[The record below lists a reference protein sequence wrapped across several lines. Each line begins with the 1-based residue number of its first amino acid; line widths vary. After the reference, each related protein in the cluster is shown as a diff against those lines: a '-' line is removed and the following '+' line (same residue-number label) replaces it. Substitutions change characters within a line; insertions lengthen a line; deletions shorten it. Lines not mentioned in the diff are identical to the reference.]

1 MPDPL
6 FDDFDDLRQL
16 LGDDVSRQILL
27 PQLFRACAGSSDV
40 TTREYPLRRLFYI
53 LIYLDDHR
61 PESEREQPG
70 ATLDRIFERSLHE
83 LDGVLELHKC
93 SHVFEV
99 GPDYGSRLQLIF
111 ASSDDYL
118 IGSSFEERLAAV
130 KASCMSLLVGPMPKG
145 VLIGVVVAG
154 GAITAVG
161 GQVEAAK
168 LFHIP
173 QTVVELIYQTSNAVA
188 TAAAV
193 KEILLR
199 EKRTTEDTRTR

>member
-1 MPDPL
+1 
-6 FDDFDDLRQL
+6 
-16 LGDDVSRQILL
+16 
-27 PQLFRACAGSSDV
+27 
-40 TTREYPLRRLFYI
+40 
-53 LIYLDDHR
+53 
-61 PESEREQPG
+61 
-70 ATLDRIFERSLHE
+70 
-83 LDGVLELHKC
+83 
-93 SHVFEV
+93 
-99 GPDYGSRLQLIF
+99 
-111 ASSDDYL
+111 
-118 IGSSFEERLAAV
+118 
-130 KASCMSLLVGPMPKG
+130 MSLLVGPMPKG